1 MTRVR
6 VYSVAV
12 VVVVTAALGVIR
24 WGAEKPVAGPEKA
37 AATSQERGGVRQG
50 APVEDLRA
58 WIKALTLR
66 PPFPKRDEQVAA
78 SLEWEP
84 QGRPGMLVSYEW
96 LVNDVSI
103 KTGEADTL
111 ALAEYHTGDHVAAIA
126 TITDANGKPLASRRS
141 LSVVIQNR
149 PPMLNG
155 GLEGFAKRGEV
166 WVGQIPMSDPDGDHV
181 AARLVSG
188 PAGLTVQPDGTVH
201 WAVAAVKPG
210 THELTV
216 ELEDERGL
224 GFRGALSF
232 SIEEAP

>member
-84 QGRPGMLVSYEW
+84 G
-96 LVNDVSI
+96 
-103 KTGEADTL
+103 
-111 ALAEYHTGDHVAAIA
+111 AAWHA
-126 TITDANGKPLASRRS
+126 C
-141 LSVVIQNR
+141 VV
-149 PPMLNG
+149 
-155 GLEGFAKRGEV
+155 
-166 WVGQIPMSDPDGDHV
+166 
-181 AARLVSG
+181 
-188 PAGLTVQPDGTVH
+188 
-201 WAVAAVKPG
+201 
-210 THELTV
+210 
-216 ELEDERGL
+216 
-224 GFRGALSF
+224 
-232 SIEEAP
+232 